1 MSEFVVHSVPGSPF
15 GRSVLATLE
24 EKAASYRVAAVAP
37 GTAKVEPHIS
47 RHPFG
52 RVPVLEHGDFV
63 LYETQAILRYIDRV
77 MPSPSLTPA
86 DVRAAA
92 RMDQAM
98 NINDWYMFQ
107 GVGNVIGFQRVIA
120 PTFLGLAP
128 DEAIIEGAKPKA
140 RQVFTELSRLLGR
153 QTFFAGEKVSLAD
166 LMLVPQIDFF
176 SQMPEWSEL
185 VVPHANLVAW
195 HERITARPSLIAT
208 TWQRVK
214 AMAQSSPA

>member
-1 MSEFVVHSVPGSPF
+1 
-15 GRSVLATLE
+15 
-24 EKAASYRVAAVAP
+24 
-37 GTAKVEPHIS
+37 
-47 RHPFG
+47 
-52 RVPVLEHGDFV
+52 
-63 LYETQAILRYIDRV
+63 
-77 MPSPSLTPA
+77 
-86 DVRAAA
+86 
-92 RMDQAM
+92 MDQAM

-120 PTFLGLAP
+120 PAFLGLAP

-140 RQVFTELSRLLGR
+140 RQVFAELSRLLGR

-195 HERITARPSLIAT
+195 HERMTASRA
-208 TWQRVK
+208 
-214 AMAQSSPA
+214 SSPQLGSGSRRWLNESSLMEALAQDGPPT